1 MEIEL
6 FYEPL
11 KVIGGNVSE
20 RDFDLYMNQPK
31 WASVAKKFAI
41 EPLENSMKEKDK
53 EEFDFGKFKVTRKMQ
68 KRTSTS
74 WQGIYNSLLEF
85 LRIRA
90 SDSRELDMPGLN
102 QFEGIGYCI
111 LTDELKKAIEAVTK
125 QNTSKLEF
133 PQLYWPKAKEEYAR
147 EIVLPEVNYRK
158 ITPENAR
165 IVLTAKR
172 FCSGLEKEVVEA
184 FKQAN
189 QNWFEQETSYSI
201 KNLPVKDDSPIRK
214 IRRIARGKPI
224 FIQLVREEEPEYKEI
239 IGRLLAELDDL
250 ENGVIL
256 ENCKTRR
263 EKEGLYVNIKNIQ
276 DRLSRERLEKDALI
290 KTSGRYEIVP

>member
-11 KVIGGNVSE
+11 KLIGGNVSE

-31 WASVAKKFAI
+31 WASVARKFAI
-41 EPLENSMKEKDK
+41 EPLENAMKEKDR

-74 WQGIYNSLLEF
+74 WQDTYNSLLEF

-90 SDSRELDMPGLN
+90 SDSRELDMPGLK
-102 QFEGIGYCI
+102 QFEGVGYCI
-111 LTDELKKAIEAVTK
+111 LTDELKKAIELLTK
-125 QNTSKLEF
+125 QSTSKSEF
-133 PQLYWPKAKEEYAR
+133 PQLYWPRAKEEYAR
-147 EIVLPEVNYRK
+147 EIALPEVDYRK

-165 IVLTAKR
+165 IVLSAKR

-189 QNWFEQETSYSI
+189 QNWFEQETSYGME
-201 KNLPVKDDSPIRK
+201 NLPAKDDSPIRK

-239 IGRLLAELDDL
+239 IARVLAELGDL
-250 ENGVIL
+250 ENEVAL
-256 ENCKTRR
+256 ESYKTRR
-263 EKEGLYVNIKNIQ
+263 EREGVYVNIKNIQ
-276 DRLSRERLEKDALI
+276 DRLSRERLEKDSLV